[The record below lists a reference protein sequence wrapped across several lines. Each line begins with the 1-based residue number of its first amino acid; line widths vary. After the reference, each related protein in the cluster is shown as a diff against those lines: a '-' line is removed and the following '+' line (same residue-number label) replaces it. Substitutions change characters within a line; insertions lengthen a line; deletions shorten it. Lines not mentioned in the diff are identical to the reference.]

1 MGSILGESEIKQL
14 VEQHLDKAVDAA
26 FIGEMV
32 AGGRAPTICGGVVSV

>member
-32 AGGRAPTICGGVVSV
+32 AARVVSRGSRSSAKW